1 MNKLGFTIIECLVAL
16 VIITVTIQCVNVII
30 IELKY
35 LNQTNESQVALSL
48 VTKQL
53 EEDLV
58 FCQTIK
64 TLNPFSCQ
72 TYQKE
77 IISYKINEQKL
88 IRQING
94 RGYEIIYPKL
104 INYKV
109 EDVGGMIKWE
119 IKTVKEQYT
128 IDVGVKNE

>member
-1 MNKLGFTIIECLVAL
+1 MNKLGFTIIECLVSL
-16 VIITVTIQCVNVII
+16 LIITITFQSINVILT
-30 IELKY
+30 ELKY
-35 LNQTNESQVALSL
+35 LNQINQSQVALSL
-48 VTKQL
+48 LTKQL

-58 FCQTIK
+58 FCKTIK

-77 IISYKINEQKL
+77 MISYKINSEKL

-104 INYKV
+104 VEYSVKDIN
-109 EDVGGMIKWE
+109 GIIKWKIE
-119 IKTVKEQYT
+119 TDSEQYL

>member
-16 VIITVTIQCVNVII
+16 LIITVTIQCINVIT
-30 IELKY
+30 IEMKY
-35 LNQTNESQVALSL
+35 LNQINGSQVALSL

-58 FCQTIK
+58 FCKTIK

-77 IISYKINEQKL
+77 IISYKINSQKL

-94 RGYEIIYPKL
+94 RGYEIIFPKL
-104 INYKV
+104 IKYKV
-109 EDVGGMIKWE
+109 NDIGGIIKWE
-119 IKTVKEQYT
+119 IETEKEQYA
-128 IDVGVKNE
+128 IDIGVKNE

>member
-16 VIITVTIQCVNVII
+16 LIITITIQCINVIL

-35 LNQTNESQVALSL
+35 LNQINESQVALSL

-72 TYQKE
+72 TYQQE
-77 IISYKINEQKL
+77 IISYKVNSQKL

-94 RGYEIIYPKL
+94 RGYEIIFPKL
-104 INYKV
+104 IEYKV
-109 EDVGGMIKWE
+109 KDVGGMIKWK
-119 IKTVKEQYT
+119 IKTEKEEYI